1 MQIDI
6 LGTEYTF
13 LTKTKYEDVSLE
25 IMDGYCKP
33 YEKLIIVEKNE
44 DVEFRNRVTRHEI
57 IHAYLF
63 ESGLQ
68 ELTNNEILVDW
79 LAIQFPKLS
88 KTFNELER
96 L

>member
-13 LTKTKYEDVSLE
+13 LIKNKYEDESLE
-25 IMDGYCKP
+25 TMNGYCKP

-44 DVEFRNRVTRHEI
+44 DIEFINRVTRHEI

-68 ELTNNEILVDW
+68 ELTNHEILVDW